1 MSKII
6 GENLADDS
14 PIVSPGE
21 RDPSNPNTQIR
32 VTREVAT
39 QIGHDMLTATAAS
52 VAEESARR
60 EQQEFRPLAPG
71 GIDSVPGFRQE
82 DDKK

>member
-32 VTREVAT
+32 VTKKVAT
-39 QIGHDMLTATAAS
+39 QIGYDMLSAAAAS
-52 VAEESARR
+52 VADESARR

-82 DDKK
+82 DDNK